1 MSAIET
7 PFEFTTKYF
16 VPPNT
21 IQYMKWGQAGLVVY
35 FFGIMFT
42 AIAYVYVYVNYY
54 TYQDRISAITNAY
67 LFGKNPQ
74 VQFES
79 YIKNAQAESISAA
92 VNDIQT
98 ASSNISTTNARL
110 NDNASR
116 LSRKIDTEVQDKYAD
131 ANNLGISIQ
140 GNIAKLR
147 DAISKLGGAFVLNN
161 YMTNGAVMTTKD
173 VKIRE

>member
-1 MSAIET
+1 M
-7 PFEFTTKYF
+7 
-16 VPPNT
+16 
-21 IQYMKWGQAGLVVY
+21 
-35 FFGIMFT
+35 
-42 AIAYVYVYVNYY
+42 
-54 TYQDRISAITNAY
+54 
-67 LFGKNPQ
+67 
-74 VQFES
+74 
-79 YIKNAQAESISAA
+79 
-92 VNDIQT
+92 NDIQT